1 LIASGDGLVINI
13 GSVASFERY
22 PGGAGYSAAKSAER
36 AITDVLRMELLGQPV
51 RVSEIDPGMVETEFS
66 LVRFGGDVDRAAA
79 VYAGVDALCADDIA
93 ACIAFVATR
102 PSHVDIDEMIVRP
115 RDQARTHMVHRRKP
129 ESGS

>member
-1 LIASGDGLVINI
+1 
-13 GSVASFERY
+13 
-22 PGGAGYSAAKSAER
+22 
-36 AITDVLRMELLGQPV
+36 
-51 RVSEIDPGMVETEFS
+51 VSEIDPGMVETEFS
-66 LVRFGGDVDRAAA
+66 LVRFRGDVDRAAA